1 MLIESNNR
9 TAPGCLSPFIPTF
22 NSKIYIQQIKN
33 INPKPNDNISL
44 CKKQIDTKDIKNS
57 KNNLK
62 VIEPYPVNDVKAKKR
77 TSKILQHCG
86 YFD

>member
-22 NSKIYIQQIKN
+22 NSKIYFQQIKN

-44 CKKQIDTKDIKNS
+44 CKKQIDTKDIKN
-57 KNNLK
+57 NLK
-62 VIEPYPVNDVKAKKR
+62 VLEPYVVDDGKAKKR

>member
-22 NSKIYIQQIKN
+22 NSKLYFQQIKN
-33 INPKPNDNISL
+33 INQKSNISL
-44 CKKQIDTKDIKNS
+44 CKKQIDTKDS

-62 VIEPYPVNDVKAKKR
+62 VIEPYLIDDTKAKKR
-77 TSKILQHCG
+77 IAKILQHYG